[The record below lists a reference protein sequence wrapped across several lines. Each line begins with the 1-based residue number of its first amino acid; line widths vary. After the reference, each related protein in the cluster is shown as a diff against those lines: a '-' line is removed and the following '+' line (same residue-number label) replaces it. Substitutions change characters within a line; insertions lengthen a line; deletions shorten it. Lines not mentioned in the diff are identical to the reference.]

1 MVEEKEA
8 ALLEQEQL
16 RQQAE
21 SIVEEKEAARLEQ
34 EQLKLEAVANLQQIK
49 ATMNA
54 MRAANKDCGTPTGR
68 KGRRSSFDCVG
79 SPGGNASSP
88 RTPLGFGSASSRRT
102 FAG

>member
-34 EQLKLEAVANLQQIK
+34 EQLRLLLRPFRSVGVPQSLFAARIAFIVALICWRL
-49 ATMNA
+49 ATVSQPLLT
-54 MRAANKDCGTPTGR
+54 K
-68 KGRRSSFDCVG
+68 RSFES
-79 SPGGNASSP
+79 
-88 RTPLGFGSASSRRT
+88 
-102 FAG
+102 